1 MTLLASS
8 ENSPADDCSEAELY
22 RLFVG
27 GVTDYAIYMLSPEGI
42 VRSWN
47 AGAERFKGYKADE
60 IIGQHFSQFYT
71 PEDRAINFPDK
82 ALKTAHDCGRFE
94 DEGWRVRK
102 DGSQFWAS
110 VVIDKICDE
119 QGNLIGFAK
128 ITRDITDRKRET
140 EKLHASEEQFRLLV
154 QSVTDYAIYML
165 SPEGEITNW
174 NLGAE
179 RIKGYKSE
187 EVVGTHF
194 SRFYSEE
201 DRAAGVPMNALSTAA
216 VQGRF
221 EHEGWRVRKNGS
233 HFWAHVV
240 IDAIRNDLGE
250 LLGFAKVTRDITER
264 RNAAIMLEKTQQALF
279 QSQKLEAI
287 GKLTGGVAHDFNN
300 LLGIVMNGV
309 GILRMEISSS
319 TALKVLDSMERSVN
333 RGAALTQQLL
343 TFARQQ
349 TVKLEAND
357 LNKIIVSFAA
367 MLRRT
372 QQGSTE
378 IELEL
383 MKDIPLVLIDSAQF
397 ESALLN
403 LVINARDAMVNRNEK
418 IKISTELVVLADCEV
433 NQLSGGAYVR
443 VSTTD
448 KGHGM
453 TQEVM
458 GRALEPFYTT
468 KPMGRG
474 TGLGLSQVYGL
485 VHLSKGDLSISSVVG
500 EGTTI
505 AMYFPVL
512 ESKSVEQSA
521 AQFNLRR
528 VLVVDDQADVLEMTV
543 SSLKSL
549 GFEVLSAANGKS
561 ALKILQKN
569 LDIQLLL
576 SDVVM
581 PEMNGVELAE
591 RAKQLNPAIK
601 VILASGYAE
610 PALIEKNL
618 HFNDFQFVSKPYR
631 IQDVIE
637 NLTKTA

>member
-1 MTLLASS
+1 M
-8 ENSPADDCSEAELY
+8 
-22 RLFVG
+22 
-27 GVTDYAIYMLSPEGI
+27 
-42 VRSWN
+42 
-47 AGAERFKGYKADE
+47 
-60 IIGQHFSQFYT
+60 
-71 PEDRAINFPDK
+71 
-82 ALKTAHDCGRFE
+82 
-94 DEGWRVRK
+94 
-102 DGSQFWAS
+102 
-110 VVIDKICDE
+110 
-119 QGNLIGFAK
+119 
-128 ITRDITDRKRET
+128 
-140 EKLHASEEQFRLLV
+140 
-154 QSVTDYAIYML
+154 
-165 SPEGEITNW
+165 
-174 NLGAE
+174 
-179 RIKGYKSE
+179 
-187 EVVGTHF
+187 
-194 SRFYSEE
+194 
-201 DRAAGVPMNALSTAA
+201 
-216 VQGRF
+216 
-221 EHEGWRVRKNGS
+221 
-233 HFWAHVV
+233 
-240 IDAIRNDLGE
+240 
-250 LLGFAKVTRDITER
+250 
-264 RNAAIMLEKTQQALF
+264 
-279 QSQKLEAI
+279 
-287 GKLTGGVAHDFNN
+287 
-300 LLGIVMNGV
+300 
-309 GILRMEISSS
+309 
-319 TALKVLDSMERSVN
+319 
-333 RGAALTQQLL
+333 
-343 TFARQQ
+343 
-349 TVKLEAND
+349 
-357 LNKIIVSFAA
+357 
-367 MLRRT
+367 
-372 QQGSTE
+372 
-378 IELEL
+378 
-383 MKDIPLVLIDSAQF
+383 
-397 ESALLN
+397 
-403 LVINARDAMVNRNEK
+403 
-418 IKISTELVVLADCEV
+418 LADCEV